1 MTVAEYTN
9 DVGRFWLY
17 IVSWVTWVMGVASLS
32 VIGWASGHWYTYLIY
47 TTLPNLF
54 IIPFFWLS
62 PESPRI
68 LLSQGKLEKA
78 RKIVAQ
84 IKTVN
89 GDEFSDEKLEA
100 DLKLISE
107 DLAHEEQIGVYGLVK
122 SRKMLQLMFLFCITW
137 TVNDYFYV
145 GGQLNVEN
153 LAGNQF
159 VNFAMVAMTEF
170 PSVFIGQLMISFA
183 GRRWSHVAC
192 MLLTTIFFGA
202 CALLSHGKLGF

>member
-1 MTVAEYTN
+1 M
-9 DVGRFWLY
+9 GRFWLY
-17 IVSWVTWVMGVASLS
+17 IVSWVTWVLGVASLS
-32 VIGWASGHWYTYLIY
+32 VIAWATSHWYWYLIY

-68 LLSQGKLEKA
+68 LLTQGKLEKA
-78 RKIVAQ
+78 KEIVTQ
-84 IKTVN
+84 IKSIN
-89 GDEFSDEKLEA
+89 GEDFTEDKLES
-100 DLKLISE
+100 DLKVISE
-107 DLAHEEQIGVYGLVK
+107 ELTQQEQIGVIGLLK
-122 SRKMLQLMFLFCITW
+122 SRKMLRLIFLFCITW

-159 VNFAMVAMTEF
+159 LNFAIVAMTEF
-170 PSVFIGQLMISFA
+170 PSVFIGQLMISTA

-192 MLLTTIFFGA
+192 MLLTTIFFAA
-202 CALLSHGKLGF
+202 CVPLTYCKFLCVY